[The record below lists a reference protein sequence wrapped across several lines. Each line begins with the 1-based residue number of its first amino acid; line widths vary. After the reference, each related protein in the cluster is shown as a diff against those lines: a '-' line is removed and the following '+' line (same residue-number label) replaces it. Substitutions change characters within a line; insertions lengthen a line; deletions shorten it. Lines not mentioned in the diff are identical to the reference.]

1 MNKGIL
7 SGIGAYVIWGF
18 LPIYW
23 KLLHEVP
30 AVQIVAHRL
39 VWSLLLLVV
48 LVTALRGWQ
57 HLRPAFNRRTLL
69 IFVLATVLLS
79 INWLVYIWAVNQG
92 RVVETSLG
100 YFINPLV
107 NVLLGV
113 VFLRERLTPAR
124 WLPVGLATIG
134 VLYLTWNYG
143 SVPWVALV
151 LAFSFGLYGFLKKLS
166 PLRSL
171 YGLTLETAVAFLPAI
186 FYLLYVENQGVGAFG
201 HLSLLPTVLLILS
214 GVVTAVPLLLFASAA
229 QAIPLSTLGLLQY
242 LAPTMQ
248 FLIGILLYRE
258 PFTPG
263 RLVGFSIIWLALIIF
278 AAGGLYENRRVLQ
291 TAR

>member
-7 SGIGAYVIWGF
+7 SGIGAYLIWGF

-23 KLLHEVP
+23 KLLNEVP

-39 VWSLLLLVV
+39 IWSLLLLVIV
-48 LVTALRGWQ
+48 VTALRGWR
-57 HLRPAFNRRTLL
+57 HLRPALNGRTLL
-69 IFVLATVLLS
+69 IFILATTLLS
-79 INWLVYIWAVNQG
+79 VNWLVYIWAVNQG
-92 RVVETSLG
+92 MVVETSLG

-113 VFLRERLTPAR
+113 VFLRERLTPSR
-124 WLPVGLATIG
+124 WIPVGLATIG
-134 VLYLTWNYG
+134 VLYLTWSYG
-143 SVPWVALV
+143 SIPWVALV

-171 YGLTLETAVAFLPAI
+171 YGLTFETAIAFLPALA
-186 FYLLYVENQGVGAFG
+186 YLLVVESQGAGAFG
-201 HLSLLPTVLLILS
+201 HLSWLPTLLLILS

-242 LAPTMQ
+242 LAPTFQ
-248 FLIGILLYRE
+248 FLIGVLLYHE

-278 AAGGLYENRRVLQ
+278 AAGGLYDNRRVLQ